1 MSLTKENLLSL
12 LKSNVL
18 ALRDKAEELATN
30 PQFKKAWKQEVSLI
44 NESVAKLSP
53 EDSKWVNDEYAKWTE
68 TELLESTNN
77 LLDNH
82 LRKKKDIE

>member
-30 PQFKKAWKQEVSLI
+30 PQFKKAWKQEAS
-44 NESVAKLSP
+44 S
-53 EDSKWVNDEYAKWTE
+53 
-68 TELLESTNN
+68 
-77 LLDNH
+77 
-82 LRKKKDIE
+82 RRCQMG